1 VAEYIEKNL
10 KGYEVRVTV
19 LGHIQRGGS
28 PSGRDRILA
37 SKLGVNAVD
46 ALLRGEKNV
55 MVGKRFNKIVTVP
68 FSESIK
74 GENEIDMELIRIAKI
89 ISI

>member
-1 VAEYIEKNL
+1 MAKYIEKNL

-37 SKLGVNAVD
+37 SRLGVNAVD
-46 ALLRGEKNV
+46 ALLRGDKGV
-55 MVGKRFNKIVTVP
+55 MVGQKLNKVVTVP

-74 GENEIDMELIRIAKI
+74 GDNEIDRELIRIAKI
-89 ISI
+89 TSI